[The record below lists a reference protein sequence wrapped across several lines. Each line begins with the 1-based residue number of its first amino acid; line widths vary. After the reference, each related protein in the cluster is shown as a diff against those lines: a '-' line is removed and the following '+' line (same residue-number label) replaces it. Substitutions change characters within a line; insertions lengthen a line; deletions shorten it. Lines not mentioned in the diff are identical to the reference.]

1 MNQQRIVSPTEKR
14 LKRED
19 VNAVVAKERRELEEA
34 INEVASTYAGLRL
47 LRHIASQ
54 AGFGRGKVVMRRTPD
69 GEILPMEGAT
79 LYNCARESVYIDE
92 VREYLTPSNRVKVEK
107 NL

>member
-1 MNQQRIVSPTEKR
+1 MAERLVSPTEKR
-14 LKRED
+14 LKRDE
-19 VNAVVAKERRELEEA
+19 VKAVVAKERNDLETA
-34 INEVASTYAGLRL
+34 INEVASTHSGLRL
-47 LRHIASQ
+47 LRHIARQS
-54 AGFGRGKVVMRRTPD
+54 GFGQAKVVMRRTPE